1 MRSIRDSCCKFV
13 DESNKKKLKIGHNS
27 QELCLDENGMFFYSQ
42 YSHLAVKPFISRKS
56 QFLPAPLAFDA
67 PGKGGGVPS
76 EYCHSVWCGRT
87 KMVLLP
93 DSGKKL
99 KIYLFASTEY
109 TNVTDGR
116 TDGWLCR
123 AYLCLASCGKNRDS
137 RPYIWLHRVLSAVR
151 PPSVIYTAAPDRG
164 KMVTLVASSNTRR
177 RLLFTGDDDEV
188 FITRNLNVT
197 RRQQNS
203 I

>member
-1 MRSIRDSCCKFV
+1 MACFFTRSIVTWR
-13 DESNKKKLKIGHNS
+13 SNRSYHVNRNF
-27 QELCLDENGMFFYSQ
+27 CLP
-42 YSHLAVKPFISRKS
+42 HLLLTPPVR
-56 QFLPAPLAFDA
+56 
-67 PGKGGGVPS
+67 GGGVPS
-76 EYCHSVWCGRT
+76 EYCHSVWCGKT

-109 TNVTDGR
+109 ANVTDGR

-164 KMVTLVASSNTRR
+164 KMVTLVAGSNTRR